1 MASIV
6 VSGDTSGAITLSAPA
21 VSGTNTVT
29 LPAATDTLVGKA
41 TTDTLTNKTL
51 TNPAISSPTISGTPV
66 MSASV
71 ITAGTAVATT
81 SGTSIDFTALPSWVK
96 QITVM
101 FSGVSVSASSIIQ
114 VQLGTGSTSYTTSGY
129 LGGGWYSNTT
139 NTVVTTGIPVIASG
153 AGAGAR
159 TVTGTMTIA
168 NITGNTW
175 VASATIYEVTGS
187 ACLNASSIALG
198 AVLTAVRLTTV
209 NGTDPFD
216 AGTVNILYA

>member
-6 VSGDTSGAITLSAPA
+6 VSGDTSGAITLSAPT

-51 TNPAISSPTISGTPV
+51 TSPTITGAV
-66 MSASV
+66 MSSMGSSV

-129 LGGGWYSNTT
+129 LGGGWYANTT

-175 VASATIYEVTGS
+175 VASATIYEITGS

-209 NGTDPFD
+209 NGTDTFD